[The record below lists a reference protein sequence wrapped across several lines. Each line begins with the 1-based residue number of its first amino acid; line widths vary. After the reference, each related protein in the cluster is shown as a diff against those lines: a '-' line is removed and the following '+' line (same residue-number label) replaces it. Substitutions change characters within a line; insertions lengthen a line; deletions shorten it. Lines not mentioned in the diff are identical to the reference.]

1 MSKSQKGEKG
11 QYFTPR
17 YVIDMCVKMLNPKED
32 EYMIDTAAG
41 SCGFP
46 VHTMFHVWKQI
57 LDRLGI
63 KQSHLF
69 SSEKKP
75 PECEDY
81 VREHVFAIDFDTKAV
96 RVARTLNLIAGD
108 GRTNVMHLN
117 TLDYDRWDDFTKDE
131 DWEDI
136 YHDGW
141 KGLRALRKTRNQN
154 RDFNFDILMA
164 NPPFAGDIK
173 ESRIISKY
181 ELGKNSKGKYQ
192 NKVGRDILFIERNLS
207 FLKDGVEWRLFYLRE
222 DLIMQDKYIRDY
234 IAERCRI
241 LAVVDFMEMYS
252 NHIQVQR
259 PLFFSFRNGMISCV
273 LEKKIIQ
280 FSLPQ

>member
-1 MSKSQKGEKG
+1 
-11 QYFTPR
+11 
-17 YVIDMCVKMLNPKED
+17 
-32 EYMIDTAAG
+32 
-41 SCGFP
+41 
-46 VHTMFHVWKQI
+46 MFHVWKQI

-75 PECEDY
+75 PECEEY

-154 RDFNFDILMA
+154 RDFKFDILMA

-207 FLKDGVEWRLFYLRE
+207 FFKGW
-222 DLIMQDKYIRDY
+222 
-234 IAERCRI
+234 
-241 LAVVDFMEMYS
+241 
-252 NHIQVQR
+252 
-259 PLFFSFRNGMISCV
+259 G
-273 LEKKIIQ
+273 
-280 FSLPQ
+280 